1 MAVPKGKV
9 SRQRRDKRRS
19 SHWKLTA
26 PAIVKCP
33 NCGAFVMPHHA
44 CKTCGKYNGRDV
56 IKVDDYKKLRRGAL
70 APLLLLCA
78 GVFRR
83 IAKESRAKE
92 ARRMHRCTISHI
104 DPDSPLRHAAH
115 PGDRLVSIN
124 GNPITDVLDY
134 KYYAYDPELAVCL
147 RRPDG
152 TEHTVHVSKPLGG
165 ELGLDFETYL
175 MDNAHSCANHC
186 VFCFI
191 DQMPPGMRPTLY
203 FKDDDA
209 RLSFLMGN
217 YMTLTNLSE
226 REVQRIIH
234 LHISPINVSVH
245 ATDPELRSF
254 LLGNPRAGK
263 TLEIMRR
270 FSDGGIT
277 MNCQIVCCPGLND
290 GAQLQRTMHD
300 LAALYPKVHSVSIV
314 PVGLTKFREGLYPL
328 TPFTPEHAAET
339 LDLVNA
345 FGDECVKKFGARIFF
360 CADELYLKAGREL
373 PPEEFY
379 EEFTQLEN
387 GVGMLRLQQTEF
399 RSALSL
405 SDPPDG
411 VPFSMAAGVSAA
423 PFLEKLLCTAQEKYA
438 TIKGHVYA
446 IENDFFGRSI
456 NVSGLITGQDLIAQ
470 LRGKDLGE
478 RLLISNNMVRHDELD
493 FLDDITLE
501 QASAALGVPIY
512 PVDADGFALCDAM
525 FGILPEVHLPDRG
538 NGSTDGAEYYKYNP
552 HKEG

>member
-1 MAVPKGKV
+1 
-9 SRQRRDKRRS
+9 
-19 SHWKLTA
+19 
-26 PAIVKCP
+26 
-33 NCGAFVMPHHA
+33 
-44 CKTCGKYNGRDV
+44 
-56 IKVDDYKKLRRGAL
+56 
-70 APLLLLCA
+70 
-78 GVFRR
+78 
-83 IAKESRAKE
+83 
-92 ARRMHRCTISHI
+92 MHRCTISHI

-134 KYYAYDPELAVCL
+134 KYYAYDPQLAVCL

-152 TEHTVHVSKPLGG
+152 SEHTVHIVKPLGG

-226 REVQRIIH
+226 REVQRIID

-270 FSDGGIT
+270 FADGGIT

-290 GAQLQRTMHD
+290 GAQLQRTMRD
-300 LAALYPKVHSVSIV
+300 LAALYPQVHSVSIV

-345 FGDECVKKFGARIFF
+345 FGDECVEKFGTRIFF
-360 CADELYLKAGREL
+360 CADELYLKGASSSSL
-373 PPEEFY
+373 PIFSFKRCLSMVRTCSKSTMESFCRP
-379 EEFTQLEN
+379 
-387 GVGMLRLQQTEF
+387 V
-399 RSALSL
+399 RSAWSAMCVGRFVLSRWL
-405 SDPPDG
+405 
-411 VPFSMAAGVSAA
+411 VMAAAITVGLNRLPTSFCTISTGRTPPCSLPTTGLKSA
-423 PFLEKLLCTAQEKYA
+423 
-438 TIKGHVYA
+438 
-446 IENDFFGRSI
+446 
-456 NVSGLITGQDLIAQ
+456 
-470 LRGKDLGE
+470 
-478 RLLISNNMVRHDELD
+478 
-493 FLDDITLE
+493 
-501 QASAALGVPIY
+501 
-512 PVDADGFALCDAM
+512 
-525 FGILPEVHLPDRG
+525 
-538 NGSTDGAEYYKYNP
+538 
-552 HKEG
+552 

>member
-1 MAVPKGKV
+1 MFRPRKQIHRLDLLGAVALCFQPLGV
-9 SRQRRDKRRS
+9 S
-19 SHWKLTA
+19 
-26 PAIVKCP
+26 
-33 NCGAFVMPHHA
+33 CGGGGVAA
-44 CKTCGKYNGRDV
+44 D
-56 IKVDDYKKLRRGAL
+56 VDDPAGGHGDDGGKGGLVTAFAGRVEDDDVGVEALGGELRCGFARVGAEE
-70 APLLLLCA
+70 AASGGDGFAHA
-78 GVFRR
+78 GRVGLGAVDGFGDDLH
-83 IAKESRAKE
+83 ADERA
-92 ARRMHRCTISHI
+92 AAVHHRKA
-104 DPDSPLRHAAH
+104 DGAHAAVEVQQKVVRLELSVFC
-115 PGDRLVSIN
+115 GD
-124 GNPITDVLDY
+124 
-134 KYYAYDPELAVCL
+134 AV
-147 RRPDG
+147 
-152 TEHTVHVSKPLGG
+152 KPLGG

-300 LAALYPKVHSVSIV
+300 LAALYPQVHSVSIV

-345 FGDECVKKFGARIFF
+345 FGDECVEKFGARVFF
-360 CADELYLKAGREL
+360 CADEMYLKAGREL

-423 PFLEKLLCTAQEKYA
+423 PFLEKLLCTAREKYA
-438 TIKGHVYA
+438 TIQGHVYA

-538 NGSTDGAEYYKYNP
+538 SGSTDGAEYYKYNP